1 MVTDQSRILIQISK
15 PRGIEDFKRRL
26 TDNDLSVTVDR
37 QICGIIIEC
46 PSCQI
51 PGMLYLVSEVA
62 AERQIRIVAISW
74 WKLGQWSKYEHIM
87 GLIEQQFHDVQAH
100 IALTRQL
107 TDLLSPE
114 IVELIRF
121 PK

>member
-1 MVTDQSRILIQISK
+1 
-15 PRGIEDFKRRL
+15 
-26 TDNDLSVTVDR
+26 
-37 QICGIIIEC
+37 
-46 PSCQI
+46 
-51 PGMLYLVSEVA
+51 MLYLVSEVA

-87 GLIEQQFHDVQAH
+87 GLVEQQFHDVQAH

-107 TDLLSPE
+107 TDHLSPE